1 MDGKLIKMFK
11 EHIGRGIWRCLF
23 DPSSLLLVTAGFDS
37 AIKVHHLCN
46 SIFHDKGEDKLVSD
60 GLNYDSEIF
69 VVSSPSV
76 LGRCGP
82 LDSKSEY
89 VRCLH
94 FAEENVLYVATNNG
108 YLHHA
113 ELSNIEDV
121 RWTEIIQVT
130 EKAPIICM
138 DVMPMYSNLSLD
150 REDVIALGDGRG
162 NVTIVRLASGSIEPK
177 MNLSFTWPAEKD
189 RQLLGVYWCKSLEFT
204 FSQLILGVCL
214 SYGT

>member
-1 MDGKLIKMFK
+1 
-11 EHIGRGIWRCLF
+11 
-23 DPSSLLLVTAGFDS
+23 LVN
-37 AIKVHHLCN
+37 H
-46 SIFHDKGEDKLVSD
+46 
-60 GLNYDSEIF
+60 
-69 VVSSPSV
+69 
-76 LGRCGP
+76 
-82 LDSKSEY
+82 SKSEY

-138 DVMPMYSNLSLD
+138 DVMPTYSNHSLN

-162 NVTIVRLASGSIEPK
+162 NVTIVRLTSGSIEPK
-177 MNLSFTWPAEKD
+177 VKLSFTWPAEKD
-189 RQLLGVYWCKSLEFT
+189 RQLLGVYWCKSLECR
-204 FSQLILGVCL
+204 SVNC
-214 SYGT
+214 